1 MTSGVTNPNSSDLKT
16 ELRNSQEENEAST
29 MNEWM
34 EESLSETST
43 ISSSNS
49 TSTGSVFHGS
59 ESAFLWKKHNRIVL
73 YFHFPK
79 NHSIVILILPSNC
92 EAG

>member
-59 ESAFLWKKHNRIVL
+59 ESAFYGRSTI
-73 YFHFPK
+73 
-79 NHSIVILILPSNC
+79 
-92 EAG
+92 A